1 MIFAHMEGKLP
12 LYEHGHQVELLALK
26 NVVQTRPD
34 GPFDHEDLLWEVIIR
49 HTKMQQ
55 GLRLV
60 EVTFIPTIQMLDCLV
75 CEEGKDG
82 G

>member
-1 MIFAHMEGKLP
+1 MH
-12 LYEHGHQVELLALK
+12 ALE
-26 NVVQTRPD
+26 NVIQTPPH

-55 GLRLV
+55 GPRLV
-60 EVTFIPTIQMLDCLV
+60 EVAHIPTTRVLDFIAS
-75 CEEGKDG
+75 EEGKDG